1 MLSKA
6 ETTND
11 KFERDQ
17 IAWFSYLMIATYCY
31 CSAALGPLMSF
42 LRAELH
48 LDYTLAAYHFGIW
61 ALGVCSAG
69 FFGDK
74 CMKKF
79 GKRRTVW
86 TACVGLCLGIIVLIT
101 ATSPIATISGAFI
114 CGINGS
120 VVSQTSCTIIAE
132 RFANLRAIAIT
143 EANIAASLF
152 CCIAPLAIARLSQT
166 PLGWRAAMIFPI
178 VLFFVYYLWADK
190 RLKSLPEQKSEF
202 KGEAK
207 NQDAGALPR
216 TYWLCWTLIFLNVA
230 SEWSIIYWSADFLE
244 RTANLAKADAAA
256 CVTSFL
262 FAMVTGRAL
271 GSRLVRELKAQSL
284 LRIASIVA
292 LSGFLI
298 FWLNKLALICV
309 VGLFIAGLGISNF
322 YPLTLSLAI
331 ANSNGQTSKATSRMA
346 LSSGGSTLVAPL
358 VLGLFAQHTGIF
370 AAYGLIAVLLSLCSV
385 MIFLPIWAPESKPQV

>member
-6 ETTND
+6 ETSST

-61 ALGVCSAG
+61 ALGVVSAG

-86 TACVGLCLGIIVLIT
+86 TACVGLCIGIIVLIT
-101 ATSPIATISGAFI
+101 ATSPVATIAGAFI

-132 RFANLRAIAIT
+132 RFADLRAIAIT

-152 CCIAPLAIARLSQT
+152 CCIAPLAIATMSHT
-166 PLGWRAAMIFPI
+166 PLGWRAAMVLPI
-178 VLFFVYYLWADK
+178 VLFFIYYLWADK
-190 RLKSLPEQKSEF
+190 GLQSLPEQQALNTSGKEQVD
-202 KGEAK
+202 GP
-207 NQDAGALPR
+207 LPR
-216 TYWLCWTLIFLNVA
+216 TYWLCFTLIFLNVA

-244 RTANLAKADAAA
+244 HTANLAKADAAA

-271 GSRLVRELKAQSL
+271 GSRLVRELNAQTL
-284 LRIASIVA
+284 LRLASIVA
-292 LSGFLI
+292 VAGFLI

-309 VGLFIAGLGISNF
+309 IGLFIAGLGISNF

-385 MIFLPIWAPESKPQV
+385 MIFLPIWGAEQQK